1 MFAISVAIALGCGVS
16 AYYAAQS
23 ASVSRERIEAQLID
37 DELRPIAARWNDSL
51 GLLKELQGEPY
62 AEADLGVLEAY
73 LTKIRRDGVSKHTPM
88 KQKIDAVANDNSEI
102 LALLSIYAPHAR
114 TSEFKLMSEKFRD
127 YAIRFRDRWQSVLE
141 IYMAGGS
148 LPATNPALPGDLAS
162 GIQAEISAVRPER

>member
-1 MFAISVAIALGCGVS
+1 MFGISVATAIGCGIGT
-16 AYYAAQS
+16 YYAAHS
-23 ASVSRERIEAQLID
+23 ASASREHAEAQLID

-51 GLLKELQGEPY
+51 TLLKELQGEPY

-73 LTKIRRDGVSKHTPM
+73 LTKIRHDGASKHTPM

-148 LPATNPALPGDLAS
+148 LPAANPALPGDLA
-162 GIQAEISAVRPER
+162 GAIQTEISAARAER